1 MSGDRD
7 AVDWKAAAMVE
18 RSAVDAAHEL
28 TAELLVALAAL
39 DILHERKRTRALCR
53 SAPLSSCEEP
63 RCRVE

>member
-39 DILHERKRTRALCR
+39 DILHERKRT
-53 SAPLSSCEEP
+53 
-63 RCRVE
+63 